1 MKKNRLI
8 WSFAFAALLAGCS
21 MDDMM
26 EGGASVGPSA
36 QEQAPE
42 TGTVPGVMNIRVS
55 DELSDRLLG
64 YADENGVLNADGIAQ
79 LSVPGIDITGVST
92 TFRIGGRFE
101 KRQRAAGLHKWF
113 TVRYDESV
121 PVTKAS
127 EGASETAGIELAE
140 PVMLKKQTAVEMNDP
155 YYAQG
160 LQWHYYN
167 YGQNDF
173 VPGIDIKLQ
182 QAWDTY
188 GIFGSSDVIVAVADQ
203 GVQYNHPDLQGNMWV
218 NEAELNGVSGQDD
231 DGNGFTDDIYGYNF
245 VYGNSVIH
253 PQNHGTHVAGTI
265 AAVNNNRTGMCGV
278 AGGYYPEQGARIMAL
293 QLLEEGETYSG
304 NTQMA
309 FQYAADNGACII
321 NNSWGYQSPEAPLTE
336 ADRTAIDYFID
347 NAGMDEEGN
356 QTGPMKGGLVI
367 FAAGNYA
374 SPTGYPAQYDR
385 VLSVA
390 AVGPTGKYAYYT
402 NYGDWVDI
410 CAPGGD
416 DAVNHD
422 FGGVFSTLS
431 NGMYGSDR
439 GTSMACPHVSGVAAL
454 VLSTKTR
461 EDGFTADNLFKLL
474 VNTADASIYDYNS
487 GKLGQLGSG
496 MLDALAALAAAEGC
510 PDASPVTDFDLSS
523 EGNTVT
529 ITLDVPEN
537 ARYFYVYYSDSEFSD
552 GTEDGV
558 MMAEYGMTDLGY
570 ASDGRRTLTING
582 LEFNTDYWCAVSSAN
597 IIGEAAAMTGPE
609 TVRTKE
615 NRAPVITPD
624 QTGDI
629 VVSATGTVVR
639 TYTIIEPDGQ
649 SFVKTFD
656 TGGSSAVKFESLSDR
671 SVQLTI
677 DGSASK
683 AGQYTCSITV
693 TDETDTGS
701 SLSTTLEI
709 PYTVL
714 ENNAPKFLGMKEI
727 CLEKTGDTYL
737 FNPYDIFY
745 DADGDRLTF
754 RYSVASNNVMS
765 YTERAD
771 GLVEFVAVRP
781 GNVTVAITAAD
792 PLKEEASGGINVIVR
807 SSDKAFDI
815 YPNPAMDF
823 VKVRTQ
829 ESGLYRVTVN
839 SASGSTVYSGSA
851 SISLSNPLQIDLAD
865 VAPGQYSVIITNAEG
880 ASYTGTFVKI

>member
-121 PVTKAS
+121 PVTRAS

-231 DGNGFTDDIYGYNF
+231 DGNGFKDDIYGYNF

-304 NTQMA
+304 DTHMA
-309 FQYAADNGACII
+309 FQYAAENGACII

-416 DAVNHD
+416 DAVNLV

-431 NGMYGSDR
+431 NGMYGWDR
-439 GTSMACPHVSGVAAL
+439 
-454 VLSTKTR
+454 
-461 EDGFTADNLFKLL
+461 
-474 VNTADASIYDYNS
+474 
-487 GKLGQLGSG
+487 
-496 MLDALAALAAAEGC
+496 
-510 PDASPVTDFDLSS
+510 
-523 EGNTVT
+523 
-529 ITLDVPEN
+529 
-537 ARYFYVYYSDSEFSD
+537 
-552 GTEDGV
+552 
-558 MMAEYGMTDLGY
+558 
-570 ASDGRRTLTING
+570 
-582 LEFNTDYWCAVSSAN
+582 
-597 IIGEAAAMTGPE
+597 
-609 TVRTKE
+609 
-615 NRAPVITPD
+615 
-624 QTGDI
+624 
-629 VVSATGTVVR
+629 
-639 TYTIIEPDGQ
+639 
-649 SFVKTFD
+649 
-656 TGGSSAVKFESLSDR
+656 
-671 SVQLTI
+671 
-677 DGSASK
+677 
-683 AGQYTCSITV
+683 
-693 TDETDTGS
+693 
-701 SLSTTLEI
+701 
-709 PYTVL
+709 
-714 ENNAPKFLGMKEI
+714 
-727 CLEKTGDTYL
+727 
-737 FNPYDIFY
+737 
-745 DADGDRLTF
+745 
-754 RYSVASNNVMS
+754 
-765 YTERAD
+765 
-771 GLVEFVAVRP
+771 
-781 GNVTVAITAAD
+781 
-792 PLKEEASGGINVIVR
+792 
-807 SSDKAFDI
+807 
-815 YPNPAMDF
+815 
-823 VKVRTQ
+823 
-829 ESGLYRVTVN
+829 
-839 SASGSTVYSGSA
+839 
-851 SISLSNPLQIDLAD
+851 
-865 VAPGQYSVIITNAEG
+865 
-880 ASYTGTFVKI
+880 